1 MSEYQR
7 QSGKGFRSAF
17 KENSNPS
24 QQYLLSLSC
33 FALFLLDFMFALL
46 GLNTSDQPT
55 HFQFTSKLNYVY
67 NMYLQLVKQR
77 LPVILYGS
85 MSTICLQA
93 MHLLLCLSL
102 GDNYSVV
109 ISSSLKVRRDGKL
122 CKVFLPV
129 RMRTLLYLLEHRSRL
144 RTLFIPFL

>member
-1 MSEYQR
+1 MIMTYVSFITHPDITSILVKVARGGGGGGGEYQR

-77 LPVILYGS
+77 LPVIL
-85 MSTICLQA
+85 
-93 MHLLLCLSL
+93 
-102 GDNYSVV
+102 
-109 ISSSLKVRRDGKL
+109 
-122 CKVFLPV
+122 
-129 RMRTLLYLLEHRSRL
+129 
-144 RTLFIPFL
+144 